1 MAVRPGN
8 LRVAVGPAYGLV
20 LGSGTG
26 VHEDFFVGQDVNR
39 SPTESIGYKGFAA
52 GPGVK
57 FSAGY
62 GIMDFDPLLGVLEI
76 GGTMLT
82 DGARTYMGF
91 GLNFGVTP
99 KIPRFEG

>member
-1 MAVRPGN
+1 MSPLTLKFAIAPFVEPGIDC
-8 LRVAVGPAYGLV
+8 GP
-20 LGSGTG
+20 G
-26 VHEDFFVGQDVNR
+26 VTSPRHMVDERR